1 MSDDIS
7 KFKVAD
13 LKRELKARNLSST
26 GNKQELVD
34 RLQEALNSSG
44 SVTLKSPVSNSDA
57 ESEDDE
63 IDGNDDTVADILP
76 DDLDEDKIL
85 NSPSDIPTST
95 TSATNLLKRKSDNQV
110 SSSSESL
117 SQPKRI
123 SLSQHSKIS
132 FEDNGK
138 ENNSSST
145 LTKPP
150 TPESAI
156 NTDRK
161 VIKLSGLS
169 VQERLEMRAKKFNVG
184 LPAEAKL
191 EARAERFG
199 LSSTTGSTASVKL
212 EARAERFGLTSSTA
226 STPSVKTNT
235 VSADSEL
242 LKKRAERFG
251 MISTTPSTPT
261 ASSPALSATEIE
273 AKKKA
278 RAERF
283 GLHTSTA
290 APTTIKTSSAL
301 TEDVLV
307 KRPQRTR
314 IVI

>member
-212 EARAERFGLTSSTA
+212 EARAERFGLTSST
-226 STPSVKTNT
+226 

>member
-212 EARAERFGLTSSTA
+212 EARAERFGLTSST
-226 STPSVKTNT
+226 PSVKTNT

-261 ASSPALSATEIE
+261 ASPALSATEIE

-283 GLHTSTA
+283 GLNTSTA